1 MDGNL
6 LDQLTELREHGQADR
21 LAATVRSVM
30 SLVQNSGGGGHSA
43 RVVRQV
49 RTIAA
54 NGVNWG
60 WRGVLLEGVWPVMA
74 VETVAWRYG
83 LLSSNVVLSA
93 PRSYLLAV

>member
-6 LDQLTELREHGQADR
+6 LDQRTELREYGQSDR

-30 SLVQNSGGGGHSA
+30 SLVQNSGGGDHSA

-54 NGVNWG
+54 NGSNWR
-60 WRGVLLEGVWPVMA
+60 WRGVLRE
-74 VETVAWRYG
+74 
-83 LLSSNVVLSA
+83 
-93 PRSYLLAV
+93 

>member
-6 LDQLTELREHGQADR
+6 LDQLTELREYGQSDR

-54 NGVNWG
+54 NGSNWG
-60 WRGVLLEGVWPVMA
+60 WRGVLRE
-74 VETVAWRYG
+74 
-83 LLSSNVVLSA
+83 LL
-93 PRSYLLAV
+93 